1 MLNHVEMTTSDDQYS
16 YIATVLSK
24 TGWSQTDLA
33 HRSGLDPSTLSRFLT
48 KTRDGR
54 ALRASSV
61 QRIARITGIAFG
73 DIVPANENSFSE
85 GEAAPYEYALENE
98 LDAAI
103 RALCQNRENTDA
115 WILKSRALENAGYR
129 IDDVLIVGLGQPPF
143 AGDVVC
149 AQIYNWSTGEA
160 ETIFRIYQPPALISS
175 SNDPETQ
182 KPFLLSDSAVS
193 VKGIVLH
200 SVRTR

>member
-1 MLNHVEMTTSDDQYS
+1 MTTSDEQYE
-16 YIATVLSK
+16 YISSVLSK

-54 ALRASSV
+54 ALRVSTV
-61 QRIARITGIAFG
+61 QRIARVTGIAFG
-73 DIVPANENSFSE
+73 EKSPAEENSLAES
-85 GEAAPYEYALENE
+85 EAAPYNYSTANE
-98 LDAAI
+98 LDGAI
-103 RALCQNRENTDA
+103 RALCKNRENTDA

-129 IDDVLIVGLGQPPF
+129 VDDVLIVGLGQPPF

-182 KPFLLSDSAVS
+182 KPFLLSDSAVN

-200 SVRTR
+200 SIRTR